1 MSLCNIYGYL
11 TTKTIK
17 LSDSYQVRLKLD
29 DADFWNDNSPK
40 ENRYALKITKPEN
53 GEIELCECTSVTLP
67 SYKPKEEIFEYGNN
81 SKTIIYMD
89 PTSLGDLEIELIE
102 HYTKNGTLAI
112 TNLVNLF
119 LSKLFDEDTFEY
131 KLTDYIPELTVYVFN
146 NIFTTVYL
154 KYVFKELKLV
164 DYTKFDL
171 DYSSADIAKW
181 TLKFSYRSFYVLSG
195 EEEAYAK
202 ETKNEEPLTAQESPA
217 PTVEVTAPV
226 IEETN
231 PDSPLQETTSS
242 GETPA
247 ENVTDITVDPSSQD
261 VALPD
266 VNNTALQN
274 EFNSAG
280 EVPTGQDTVTDVVTE
295 QEHPETNTDN
305 EMVLDNV
312 LIQSNEK
319 NNPVDLN
326 SLSPEDRTDELAY
339 RMMRGELDNGKPRY
353 DKTYDAGYTEEERAK
368 AQSIVNE
375 KDWEGLKERHDARV
389 LNIINS
395 ETEHANNENTDLPNE
410 TIVTI
415 GNSDNKPITTAKVE
429 TSVSEEPMKPV
440 KLDTPVTVYPEQ
452 QENNTSNETKISE
465 EKLANAG
472 ISKADPNEKKYY
484 GLTST
489 QWGEIAA
496 NQDIQDGLGEDNK
509 GLNYNMLYGNGEIEK
524 DKFKTAYENYMSKNN
539 KPATQEQTA
548 STEQPKPEPEPVVE
562 QIKSEPEPEPVKE
575 QPKPKVQQNPDL
587 ITLTEADIDKYVPF
601 LYKSM
606 ARGYFNKFKNEE
618 GTLTIVANEQMIND
632 NVPAL
637 FRSTAKNILKEYRAD
652 HPIEN

>member
-40 ENRYALKITKPEN
+40 ENRYALKTTKPEN

-102 HYTKNGTLAI
+102 HYSENGTLAI

-146 NIFTTVYL
+146 NIFTTIYL

-164 DYTKFDL
+164 DYSKFDL

-195 EEEAYAK
+195 EEDAYAK
-202 ETKNEEPLTAQESPA
+202 ETKNEEPPTAQESPA
-217 PTVEVTAPV
+217 PTEEVTAPV

-231 PDSPLQETTSS
+231 PDSPLQETTNS

-247 ENVTDITVDPSSQD
+247 ENVTDITVDQSSQD

-280 EVPTGQDTVTDVVTE
+280 EVPTGQNTVTDVVTE
-295 QEHPETNTDN
+295 QERPETNTDN
-305 EMVLDNV
+305 EIVLNNV
-312 LIQSNEK
+312 LIRANEN

-368 AQSIVNE
+368 AQSIVNQ
-375 KDWEGLKERHDARV
+375 KDWIGLKERHDERV
-389 LNIINS
+389 AKAEAEIANS
-395 ETEHANNENTDLPNE
+395 
-410 TIVTI
+410 
-415 GNSDNKPITTAKVE
+415 
-429 TSVSEEPMKPV
+429 M
-440 KLDTPVTVYPEQ
+440 
-452 QENNTSNETKISE
+452 
-465 EKLANAG
+465 
-472 ISKADPNEKKYY
+472 
-484 GLTST
+484 
-489 QWGEIAA
+489 EIAA
-496 NQDIQDGLGEDNK
+496 RPNDKINTILTKNDKQD
-509 GLNYNMLYGNGEIEK
+509 EK
-524 DKFKTAYENYMSKNN
+524 VNAKLKQIDEKIKSKKTDIVE
-539 KPATQEQTA
+539 KPAASGHTVFEQA
-548 STEQPKPEPEPVVE
+548 QVAKTEEK
-562 QIKSEPEPEPVKE
+562 KSEPGLAGNVKTE
-575 QPKPKVQQNPDL
+575 TKVEDKKETTNASSKKPKDPLN
-587 ITLTEADIDKYVPF
+587 TYADDSGPKYVSGQESKEGLTLNQWAYISAKRDYEEENDQKKRNSDGFRGVNFSVGSTQVPMKEKMKF
-601 LYKSM
+601 QERYHEEMKKRQAVNVSKS
-606 ARGYFNKFKNEE
+606 
-618 GTLTIVANEQMIND
+618 
-632 NVPAL
+632 
-637 FRSTAKNILKEYRAD
+637 
-652 HPIEN
+652 

>member
-40 ENRYALKITKPEN
+40 ENRYALKTTKPEN

-102 HYTKNGTLAI
+102 HYSENGTLAI

-202 ETKNEEPLTAQESPA
+202 ETKNEEPPTTQESPA

-231 PDSPLQETTSS
+231 PDSPLQETTNS

-247 ENVTDITVDPSSQD
+247 ENVTDITVDQSSQD

-280 EVPTGQDTVTDVVTE
+280 EVPTGQNTVTDVVTE
-295 QEHPETNTDN
+295 QERPETNTDN
-305 EMVLDNV
+305 EIVLNNV
-312 LIQSNEK
+312 LIRANEN

-368 AQSIVNE
+368 AQSIVNQ
-375 KDWEGLKERHDARV
+375 KDWEGLKERHEERV
-389 LNIINS
+389 AKAEAEIANS
-395 ETEHANNENTDLPNE
+395 
-410 TIVTI
+410 
-415 GNSDNKPITTAKVE
+415 
-429 TSVSEEPMKPV
+429 M
-440 KLDTPVTVYPEQ
+440 
-452 QENNTSNETKISE
+452 
-465 EKLANAG
+465 
-472 ISKADPNEKKYY
+472 
-484 GLTST
+484 
-489 QWGEIAA
+489 EIAA
-496 NQDIQDGLGEDNK
+496 RPNDKINTILTKNDKQDENVNAKLKQID
-509 GLNYNMLYGNGEIEK
+509 EK
-524 DKFKTAYENYMSKNN
+524 IKSKKTDIVE
-539 KPATQEQTA
+539 KPATSGHTVFEQA
-548 STEQPKPEPEPVVE
+548 QVAKTEEK
-562 QIKSEPEPEPVKE
+562 KSEPGLAGNVKTE
-575 QPKPKVQQNPDL
+575 IKVEDKKETTNTSSKKPKEPLN
-587 ITLTEADIDKYVPF
+587 TYADDSGPKYVSGQESKEGLTLNQWAYISAKRDYEEENDQKKRNSDGFRGVNFSVGSTQVPMKEKMKF
-601 LYKSM
+601 QERYHEEMKKRQAVNVSKS
-606 ARGYFNKFKNEE
+606 
-618 GTLTIVANEQMIND
+618 
-632 NVPAL
+632 
-637 FRSTAKNILKEYRAD
+637 
-652 HPIEN
+652 

>member
-195 EEEAYAK
+195 EEDAYAK
-202 ETKNEEPLTAQESPA
+202 ETKEEEPATAQESPA
-217 PTVEVTAPV
+217 PTEEVTAPV

-231 PDSPLQETTSS
+231 PDSPLQESTNS

-247 ENVTDITVDPSSQD
+247 ENVTDITVDQSNQD
-261 VALPD
+261 VAPPD
-266 VNNTALQN
+266 SNNTAMQN
-274 EFNSAG
+274 EFNSTGA
-280 EVPTGQDTVTDVVTE
+280 VPTGENNT
-295 QEHPETNTDN
+295 TDN
-305 EMVLDNV
+305 AVTAPQEPAANNDQQNTTNNAVTAPQEPAANNDQQATNNEIVLDEVVIKSTKNP
-312 LIQSNEK
+312 NE
-319 NNPVDLN
+319 NPVDLG

-353 DKTYDAGYTEEERAK
+353 GKTYDAGYTEEERAK
-368 AQSIVNE
+368 AQTIVNK
-375 KDWEGLKERHDARV
+375 KDWEGLKQRHDERV
-389 LNIINS
+389 AKAEAEITNS
-395 ETEHANNENTDLPNE
+395 MEIATRPNDKTNTILSKNDKQNEKVNTELKKIDEKMKSEKTNTVEKPTISSHAAFEQAQ
-410 TIVTI
+410 V
-415 GNSDNKPITTAKVE
+415 AKA
-429 TSVSEEPMKPV
+429 
-440 KLDTPVTVYPEQ
+440 
-452 QENNTSNETKISE
+452 E
-465 EKLANAG
+465 EK
-472 ISKADPNEKKYY
+472 
-484 GLTST
+484 
-489 QWGEIAA
+489 
-496 NQDIQDGLGEDNK
+496 
-509 GLNYNMLYGNGEIEK
+509 
-524 DKFKTAYENYMSKNN
+524 
-539 KPATQEQTA
+539 
-548 STEQPKPEPEPVVE
+548 KPEPKPANNVKTETKVE
-562 QIKSEPEPEPVKE
+562 EKKE
-575 QPKPKVQQNPDL
+575 TANVSSNKPKDPLN
-587 ITLTEADIDKYVPF
+587 TYADDNGPKYVSGRESKEGLTLNQWAYISAKRDYEEENDQKKRNSDGF
-601 LYKSM
+601 
-606 ARGYFNKFKNEE
+606 RGVNFSVGSTQVPMKEKMKFQERYHEE
-618 GTLTIVANEQMIND
+618 MQKRQAVNAPKT
-632 NVPAL
+632 
-637 FRSTAKNILKEYRAD
+637 
-652 HPIEN
+652 